1 PGIPEEG
8 LAIIIDNYRYVDVGP
23 RRISVEKDTFRL
35 LQGFRGTLQNW
46 DWEVA
51 GFISEASSD
60 DITSNRLS
68 NSLMEKA
75 LSFSSAEAYNPFNG
89 GGDFDEYLLTSQ

>member
-1 PGIPEEG
+1 MPPSNYWNPFGAKTFTDGTINPNRLSEIDAPGIPEEG

-35 LQGFRGTLQNW
+35 LQGFSGTLQNW

-51 GFISEASSD
+51 G
-60 DITSNRLS
+60 LS
-68 NSLMEKA
+68 LIHI
-75 LSFSSAEAYNPFNG
+75 
-89 GGDFDEYLLTSQ
+89 